1 MKISII
7 VAVYNI
13 EQYLEKCLQKLIKVG
28 PDVKEIICIDDGSTD
43 NSYSIIRKYEEI
55 DQRIIPIHKD
65 NGGISSTSTAN
76 IK

>member
-28 PDVKEIICIDDGSTD
+28 PDVTERICIDDGSTD
-43 NSYSIIRKYEEI
+43 NSYSIIRRYEEI
-55 DQRIIPIHKD
+55 DQ
-65 NGGISSTSTAN
+65 
-76 IK
+76 